1 MTTIIFLIVTFAAIP
16 AAAMRFGADSRNLLR
31 SDPRSLVS

>member
-1 MTTIIFLIVTFAAIP
+1 MSTIIFLSVAFALIP

-31 SDPRSLVS
+31 SDPRSLLS